1 MVTEVYQYRFGRV
14 LQTQLPGGGGSC
26 WEKTNE
32 LPNHRGLKK
41 GIAGIMLGGSTSGL
55 EEMGHKVPFT
65 FSHMVQKK
73 KKWRLHRVPEK
84 SINIQDFG
92 ELQFLWYVV

>member
-1 MVTEVYQYRFGRV
+1 MVKEGFQYRFGRV
-14 LQTQLPGGGGSC
+14 LQKQLPGGGGSC

-65 FSHMVQKK
+65 FSHMVPKK
-73 KKWRLHRVPEK
+73 RYEYCAWRPHRLPENT
-84 SINIQDFG
+84 IVNI
-92 ELQFLWYVV
+92 